1 MARRF
6 GLSVIFKDKT
16 RQEILIGIT
25 SNENFSEEFN
35 RGSSQKLK
43 NSAGD
48 KRLVRVDERLSD
60 SSGIGIE
67 RDGENHV
74 CLYPIGDASPMPDI
88 SEF

>member
-60 SSGIGIE
+60 SSE